1 MTSELDQALTAL
13 FGAEEPRDETGVLRA
28 IRPLLR
34 ELRPSLLVLAEAD
47 GTPLA
52 VDALDT
58 SIDLATAGLFQC
70 AVDLDPGAAPLRVL
84 PPLAELPSQTPF
96 VVAFG
101 QGEERGVLAGL
112 VRATPD
118 VARRLAELL
127 PALQTAGR
135 VGRLALRAATRC
147 LRLETQNRHLRTELE
162 TLRAE
167 HTSIISQIVDEHQ
180 ERLEEQAH
188 RLALEEVYRAAEAA
202 NQAKTQFLANV
213 SHELRTPLHGILSF
227 AAFGMKKSQAAGCEE
242 LQQYFAKIERSGQAL
257 LALINDLLDLAKLES
272 GRATYDFGPVD
283 LRMVLL
289 AVADEISALA
299 SQKQIRLVLPPAE
312 TSVRVVADEAKLA
325 QVIRNLLSNAIKFSP
340 PDSAVEME
348 IVSHG
353 EQVEV
358 RVCDRGI
365 GVPDSEHEAIF
376 DKFIQSSKTRSGAGG
391 TGLGLAICRQIITA
405 HRGRIWVSNRPG
417 GGSVFCFE
425 IPLTQPAPENPPP
438 AVAEP
443 AASPLNSM
451 R

>member
-1 MTSELDQALTAL
+1 MTSELDRTLTAL
-13 FGAEEPRDETGVLRA
+13 FGHEEPRDETGVLRA

-34 ELRPSLLVLAEAD
+34 QLRPSLLVLAEAD

-70 AVDLDPGAAPLRVL
+70 AVDLDPSSAPLRVL
-84 PPLAELPSQTPF
+84 PPLAELTSQTPYA
-96 VVAFG
+96 VAFG

-118 VARRLAELL
+118 VPQRLAELL
-127 PALQTAGR
+127 PALQTAGTIA
-135 VGRLALRAATRC
+135 RLALRAAMRAE
-147 LRLETQNRHLRTELE
+147 RLETQARHLRTELE
-162 TLRAE
+162 TLRAQ
-167 HTSIISQIVDEHQ
+167 HTSIISQIVDEHEQ
-180 ERLEEQAH
+180 RLEEQAH

-227 AAFGMKKSQAAGCEE
+227 AAFGMRKSQAAGCEE
-242 LQQYFAKIERSGQAL
+242 LQQYFAKIERSGQSL

-272 GRATYDFGPVD
+272 GRASYDFGPLD

-289 AVADEISALA
+289 AVADEVSALA
-299 SQKQIRLVLPPAE
+299 AQKNIRLVLPPPEAA
-312 TSVRVVADEAKLA
+312 VRMVADEAKLA
-325 QVIRNLLSNAIKFSP
+325 QVVRNLLSNAIKFSP
-340 PDSAVEME
+340 PDSAVEIE
-348 IVSHG
+348 IVRHADRV
-353 EQVEV
+353 QV

-365 GVPDSEHEAIF
+365 GVPESEHEAIF
-376 DKFIQSSKTRSGAGG
+376 DKFIQSSKTRTGAGG

-405 HRGRIWVSNRPG
+405 HRGRIWVENRPG
-417 GGSVFCFE
+417 GGSVFTFE
-425 IPLTQPAPENPPP
+425 IPLSQPEPEGAPAAAGPAP
-438 AVAEP
+438 AVPSCSA
-443 AASPLNSM
+443 